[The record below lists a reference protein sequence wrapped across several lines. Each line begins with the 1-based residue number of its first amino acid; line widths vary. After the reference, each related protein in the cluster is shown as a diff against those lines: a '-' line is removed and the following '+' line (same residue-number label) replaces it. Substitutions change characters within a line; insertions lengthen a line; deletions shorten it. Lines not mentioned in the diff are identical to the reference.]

1 MRIANPIYDVVFKY
15 LLSDNKIAKLLI
27 AAIIGED
34 IIELDLKS
42 TEHQS
47 DIASRNLLV
56 YRLDFAAKIRN
67 ADGTEKLIL
76 IEIQK
81 AKLASD
87 IMRFRRYLGSQYASD
102 NNVIA
107 ESVDKYNAL
116 PIITIYFLGH
126 KLEHTKVPIIK
137 VQREYKDIA
146 SGEVIKEKETFI
158 ECLTHDSFI
167 IQIPFL
173 SKNRKT
179 ELEALLSIFDQSMTE
194 SSRHFL
200 ELNENDYPEKYH
212 EVIRRL
218 VKAAAEP
225 AVREVMTVEDEIL
238 NDFNALERTIQK
250 KDEAIAEKD
259 EAIAEKDEQLIEK
272 DEAIEHA
279 ITLLADKLNITR
291 EAAELMINDGRN

>member
-1 MRIANPIYDVVFKY
+1 MINRVIGGDIVRIANPIYDVVFKY

-34 IIELDLKS
+34 IIELNFNS
-42 TEHQS
+42 TEHQA

-56 YRLDFAAKIRN
+56 YRLDFSAKIRQ
-67 ADGTEKLIL
+67 ADGSEKLIL

-107 ESVDKYNAL
+107 EPASKYNAL

-146 SGEVIKEKETFI
+146 SGEVIKEKEDFI

-179 ELEALLSIFDQSMTE
+179 ELEAILAVFDQSMTE

-200 ELNENDYPEKYH
+200 DLNESDYPEKYR

-225 AVREVMTVEDEIL
+225 EVREVMTVEDEIL
-238 NDFNALERTIQK
+238 HDFNAFERAIQ
-250 KDEAIAEKD
+250 EKD
-259 EAIAEKDEQLIEK
+259 ETIA
-272 DEAIEHA
+272 HA

-291 EAAELMINDGRN
+291 EAAELMINV

>member
-1 MRIANPIYDVVFKY
+1 
-15 LLSDNKIAKLLI
+15 
-27 AAIIGED
+27 
-34 IIELDLKS
+34 
-42 TEHQS
+42 
-47 DIASRNLLV
+47 
-56 YRLDFAAKIRN
+56 
-67 ADGTEKLIL
+67 
-76 IEIQK
+76 
-81 AKLASD
+81 
-87 IMRFRRYLGSQYASD
+87 
-102 NNVIA
+102 
-107 ESVDKYNAL
+107 
-116 PIITIYFLGH
+116 
-126 KLEHTKVPIIK
+126 

-200 ELNENDYPEKYH
+200 ELNENDYPKKYQ

-238 NDFNALERTIQK
+238 NDFNTLERTIQK
-250 KDEAIAEKD
+250 KDEVIAEKD

-272 DEAIEHA
+272 DEAIEQA

-291 EAAELMINDGRN
+291 EAAELMINVDRN